1 MATAD
6 VRVLWQLLR
15 GQPRFGT
22 HEERLAA
29 FYAPQAQA
37 YDRSRE
43 RLLHGRRELIELL
56 DAPVGATVVELGGG
70 TGRNVAFFRE
80 RLPFLDRVEVVDL
93 CRPLLDQA
101 RARAVNWPNVHIVEA
116 DATAYQPGRPV
127 DAVYFSYSLSM
138 IPDWFRAIDNAL
150 AMLKP
155 GGTIGVVDFYVSRRN
170 PAPGC
175 SRHSAAAR
183 SFWRAWFDRD
193 GVFPSPDH
201 LPYLASRCRTHILLE
216 RRGRLPWLP
225 WLRVPY
231 YVFVGRK
238 RGPERTLMA

>member
-1 MATAD
+1 MAASD
-6 VRVLWQLLR
+6 ARVLWQFLR
-15 GQPRFGT
+15 GQPRHGSQA
-22 HEERLAA
+22 ERLAA
-29 FYAPQAQA
+29 FYGPQAEA

-43 RLLHGRRELIELL
+43 RMLHGRRELIELL
-56 DAPVGATVVELGGG
+56 DVPVNGTVVELGGG

-80 RLPFLDRVEVVDL
+80 RLPFLRRVDVVDL
-93 CRPLLDQA
+93 CRPLLDLA
-101 RARAVNWPNVHIVEA
+101 RQRAQEWPNVRVVEA
-116 DATAYQPGRPV
+116 DATAYRPEQPV

-155 GGTIGVVDFYVSRRN
+155 GGLIGVVDFYVSRRN
-170 PAPGC
+170 PAPGLT
-175 SRHSAAAR
+175 RHGGLTR

-201 LPYLASRCRTHILLE
+201 LPYLMAHCHTDVLLE
-216 RRGRLPWLP
+216 RFGKVPWLP
-225 WLRVPY
+225 LARMPY

-238 RGPERTLMA
+238 RGPVRSLVA